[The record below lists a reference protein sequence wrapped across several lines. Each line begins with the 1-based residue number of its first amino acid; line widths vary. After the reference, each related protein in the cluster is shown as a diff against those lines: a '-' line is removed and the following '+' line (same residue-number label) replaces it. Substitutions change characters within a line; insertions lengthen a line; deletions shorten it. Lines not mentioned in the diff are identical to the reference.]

1 MSHIKQLLA
10 RQIIDSRGNPTVEVE
25 VLTESMYL
33 GRAAVPSG
41 ASTGSFEAYELRDGD
56 PKSYFGKGVL
66 KAVENVNRVIA
77 PELLGYDVC
86 EQDIIDRKL
95 VELDGTPNKKK
106 LGANALLGVS
116 LACAKAASQ
125 ETGLPLYRYLGGVG
139 AKTLPIPFMNIL
151 NGGAHANN
159 NMSIQEF
166 MIAPLGAESFREAMR
181 WGVEIYH
188 TLKSLVAARGLST
201 SVGDEGGFA
210 PNLESNEQAL
220 DLILSAVE
228 KAGYKPG
235 AQIAVALDLA
245 ATEFYGNDGFYTM
258 NQKRLSRE
266 ELVSYIESLCSNY
279 PIVSL
284 EDPCS
289 ENDWDGFK
297 QLTKKI
303 GHRAQIVGDDLFVTN
318 KERLHQGISQNAANA
333 ILIKPNQVGTLTE
346 TMECISMAQGAGYN
360 VMVSHRSGETED
372 TTIADLAVATSCGQ
386 IKTGAPCRSD
396 RTAKYNQ
403 LLRIEES
410 LESHAHFAHKPIGL
424 L

>member
-1 MSHIKQLLA
+1 MSQIRQLLA

-41 ASTGSFEAYELRDGD
+41 ASTGSFEACELRDGN
-56 PKSYFGKGVL
+56 PKYYFGKSVL

-77 PELLGYDVC
+77 PELMGYDVC

-95 VELDGTPNKKK
+95 LELDGTPNKRSLEQMLCLASLWLVPKLQAKK
-106 LGANALLGVS
+106 QAFRSTDTSVVL
-116 LACAKAASQ
+116 
-125 ETGLPLYRYLGGVG
+125 EP
-139 AKTLPIPFMNIL
+139 KTLPIPFMNIL

-166 MIAPLGAESFREAMR
+166 MIAPLGAESFKEAMR
-181 WGVEIYH
+181 WGIEIYH
-188 TLKSLVAARGLST
+188 TLKSLVAAKGLST

-228 KAGYKPG
+228 KAGYEPG
-235 AQIAVALDLA
+235 TQIAVALDLA
-245 ATEFYGNDGFYTM
+245 ATEFYGNDGLYTM
-258 NQKRLSRE
+258 NQKKLSRE
-266 ELVSYIESLCSNY
+266 ELVSYIENLCSHY

-289 ENDWDGFK
+289 ENDWEGFK
-297 QLTKKI
+297 QLTEKV

-318 KERLHQGISQNAANA
+318 QERLQKGISQNANA

-346 TMECISMAQGAGYN
+346 TMECISLAQSAGYN

-372 TTIADLAVATSCGQ
+372 TTIADLAVATGVVKLKQAHPAVLTEQLS
-386 IKTGAPCRSD
+386 
-396 RTAKYNQ
+396 NQ